1 MTDAINLRYRAL
13 DETERLERANELEE
27 LMNPDYEPPEEEE
40 EGPLMITDQV
50 GDAVNDD
57 IDAEADDQ
65 DF

>member
-27 LMNPDYEPPEEEE
+27 LMNPDYEPPEEEDE
-40 EGPLMITDQV
+40 APPIIADQV
-50 GDAVNDD
+50 GDAGNDD